1 MTWSS
6 ILNFFWRLFFCM
18 KTDLKNDFSF
28 FQAPN
33 RIMFFSL
40 LASAQ
45 LCFLHFSTL
54 ALAFDGGLSVSHT
67 RLKLLSKNASN
78 HSGSIISA
86 SHLNHLLIGFLIVSL
101 CLLCCVIAAACL
113 FCRTPSPSL
122 LKSTLSIE
130 SSHCNA
136 LKSTERQTIPFTVKS
151 KSQSSRGVLPKALVE
166 AKSKSKSRTTASAA
180 AAAAALP
187 VADDV
192 LLLSLSPKS
201 ASGGGGKSGGSKRST
216 LRPLKQALEKK
227 SGKS

>member
-1 MTWSS
+1 M
-6 ILNFFWRLFFCM
+6 L
-18 KTDLKNDFSF
+18 
-28 FQAPN
+28 
-33 RIMFFSL
+33 FSL

-151 KSQSSRGVLPKALVE
+151 KSQSSRGALPKALVE
-166 AKSKSKSRTTASAA
+166 AKSKSKSRTTAS